1 MVFVRLLV
9 DTTRAVSL
17 DADVTSVPPYYCD
30 VGWCSHDRFVLCCLA
45 LGRFPCP
52 LDLLMILFGTG
63 CVPEDAACPRPLP
76 RSQPWP
82 GHLGCSPSSTSDG
95 DVASIGGDICSSLP
109 DLEVTSASPM
119 TQKLE
124 LGQGYESLEPLV
136 VMAAERGCTR
146 VYA

>member
-1 MVFVRLLV
+1 
-9 DTTRAVSL
+9 
-17 DADVTSVPPYYCD
+17 
-30 VGWCSHDRFVLCCLA
+30 
-45 LGRFPCP
+45 
-52 LDLLMILFGTG
+52 MILFVPG
-63 CVPEDAACPRPLP
+63 CALEDVMCPRPVP
-76 RSQPWP
+76 RPQPWP

-146 VYA
+146 VYT